1 MRLRWLACWLLGCFW
16 LGGCPSYSLCPL
28 YTEADAVTEP
38 ALEGTWMSADTQ
50 EMGKISFCKSQ
61 NGGYEFSVFDP
72 DTKIR
77 QRYDAELVRLAGQL
91 FMDIKFTEETLN
103 GVSVDSPIGVL
114 PMHEIMK
121 VRISG
126 DELAFA
132 GLEDDAIQKPNE
144 SGGSPL
150 KYQLVNPGWFEQL
163 LITADTEDLRRY
175 VAAHA
180 DEGFTDFGHLMRVG
194 KSGN

>member
-1 MRLRWLACWLLGCFW
+1 
-16 LGGCPSYSLCPL
+16 
-28 YTEADAVTEP
+28 
-38 ALEGTWMSADTQ
+38 MSADTQ
-50 EMGKISFCKSQ
+50 EKGEITFYKSK
-61 NGGYEFSVFDP
+61 NAGYEFTVFDP

-77 QRYDAELVRLAGQL
+77 QTYDAELVGLAGQL
-91 FMDIKFTEETLN
+91 FMDFRFTEETLN
-103 GVSVDSPIGVL
+103 GVSVDPPIGML

-150 KYQLVNPGWFEQL
+150 KYQFVNPGLFQQL
-163 LITADTEDLRRY
+163 LITADTEELRRY

-180 DEGFTDFGHLMRVG
+180 DEGFTDFGHLKRVR